1 MKLDYVLIL
10 CTNSRFNCEQ
20 HWEGLR
26 DHLKRKIISTSTSFA
41 VRIYSRIMK
50 IEMMVYMIRHPIQS
64 DFQHYLVGLELLTRR
79 LNTLIGSSEI
89 HYVKH
94 IRSPRQIS
102 CNLDFRS

>member
-1 MKLDYVLIL
+1 
-10 CTNSRFNCEQ
+10 
-20 HWEGLR
+20 
-26 DHLKRKIISTSTSFA
+26 
-41 VRIYSRIMK
+41 
-50 IEMMVYMIRHPIQS
+50 MVYMIRHPIQS

-102 CNLDFRS
+102 CNLNFDHSGGIHSTFKSQHSTHTCPAF